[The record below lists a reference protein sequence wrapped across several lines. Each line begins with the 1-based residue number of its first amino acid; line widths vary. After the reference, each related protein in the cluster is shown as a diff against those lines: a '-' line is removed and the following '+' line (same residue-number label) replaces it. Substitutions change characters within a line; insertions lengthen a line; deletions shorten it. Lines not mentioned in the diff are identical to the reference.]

1 VSVTV
6 PGKIIQI
13 AVGSGT
19 GGTAATP
26 DVLFALCDDG
36 TVWRLS
42 LKLHQAVWYLLPPLP
57 TSTPEPLP
65 MLFDGT
71 GA

>member
-1 VSVTV
+1 MSATV

-13 AVGSGT
+13 AVGSGSS
-19 GGTAATP
+19 GTTATP

-42 LKLHQAVWYLLPPLP
+42 LKLHQAVWYLLPSLP
-57 TSTPEPLP
+57 TVMPAPIA
-65 MLFDGT
+65 MLVD
-71 GA
+71 AP

>member
-13 AVGSGT
+13 AVGSDGA
-19 GGTAATP
+19 GRP
-26 DVLFALCDDG
+26 DTLYALTDDG
-36 TVWRLS
+36 SVWRLS

-65 MLFDGT
+65 MLVD
-71 GA
+71 AP